1 MTTNKLFRTCTV
13 VLLATGASL
22 AHAFDWQ
29 PDAVSARLGVGKDST
44 AMAGVG
50 LVWDWN
56 FERLRRH
63 AALTAQTEF
72 MVNRWR
78 MDAPGGGQQS
88 ITQLV
93 LLPSLR
99 MHLSQGRSPWFLELG
114 VGASWMDRR
123 LVTPQRTFS
132 TQWNF
137 YDMLGTGYK
146 FGARG
151 EHELG
156 LRYVH
161 VSNAGIRKPNP
172 GQDLL
177 QLRYALRF

>member
-1 MTTNKLFRTCTV
+1 MTTTFFSRTCLAA
-13 VLLATGASL
+13 LLATAASM
-22 AHAFDWQ
+22 AQAVDWR
-29 PDAVSARLGVGKDST
+29 PDAVSLQAGVGKDDS
-44 AMAGVG
+44 AVAGLG
-50 LVWDWN
+50 LAWDWD

-63 AALTAQTEF
+63 AALTAHTELI
-72 MVNRWR
+72 VHHWR
-78 MDAPGGGQQS
+78 MDALAGGEQS

-114 VGASWMDRR
+114 VGASYMDRK

-137 YDMLGTGYK
+137 YDMLGAGYK
-146 FGARG
+146 FGDRG
-151 EHELG
+151 RHELG

-161 VSNAGIRKPNP
+161 VSNAGIRRPNP
-172 GQDLL
+172 GQDML